1 MAKRK
6 TSRLDALWVVK
17 GINRMTRQLD
27 QCSMAAPKDVAQL
40 LMDSW
45 KRQPP
50 RKRVYI
56 YLRLVPF
63 INDIFN
69 K

>member
-1 MAKRK
+1 MD
-6 TSRLDALWVVK
+6 TLWVVK

-27 QCSMAAPKDVAQL
+27 QCSMAAPKDVARL

-45 KRQPP
+45 KRQPA

-63 INDIFN
+63 SNELFN